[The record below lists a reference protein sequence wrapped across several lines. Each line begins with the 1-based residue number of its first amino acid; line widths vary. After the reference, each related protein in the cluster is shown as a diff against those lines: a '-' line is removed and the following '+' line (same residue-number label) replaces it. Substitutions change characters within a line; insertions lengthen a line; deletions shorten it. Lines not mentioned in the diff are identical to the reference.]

1 MLRLKVHKLD
11 VAMLI
16 MMSQILSEIS
26 KVLPEAILWYVDVVC
41 GDSLSFYTVPLMFK
55 SGLTKVQNEAGE
67 KNGRKRGE
75 PDKTKVDDLGG
86 PSLACI

>member
-26 KVLPEAILWYVDVVC
+26 KVLPEAISWYVDMVC

-55 SGLTKVQNEAGE
+55 SRLTKVQNEAGE
-67 KNGRKRGE
+67 KNGR
-75 PDKTKVDDLGG
+75 V
-86 PSLACI
+86 I